1 MSVALAFTALG
12 RTASFGRLFM
22 AASIFSFTSMKARSV
37 FVPNS
42 NDSRMIPDPSRVSLL
57 SSLRP
62 DTCMSCRRT
71 GATIV
76 FSSSRAEAFSLLTWM
91 VICGMSMSGRS
102 DTGSEKYVT
111 SPTMKQAVN
120 AMSTAIGLCIRN
132 FTMSV
137 AFFRIHVIACQMK
150 WQSRP

>member
-1 MSVALAFTALG
+1 
-12 RTASFGRLFM
+12 
-22 AASIFSFTSMKARSV
+22 
-37 FVPNS
+37 
-42 NDSRMIPDPSRVSLL
+42 
-57 SSLRP
+57 
-62 DTCMSCRRT
+62 MSCRRT

-137 AFFRIHVIACQMK
+137 VFFRIHVIACQMK